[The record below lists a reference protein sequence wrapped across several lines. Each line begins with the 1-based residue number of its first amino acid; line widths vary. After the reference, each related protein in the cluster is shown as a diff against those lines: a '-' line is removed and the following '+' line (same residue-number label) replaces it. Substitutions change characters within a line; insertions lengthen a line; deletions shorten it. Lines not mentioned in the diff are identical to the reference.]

1 MRKLARCEIDP
12 ALLYAIAA
20 SAAPFSVHP
29 SVVQAAPQLHSR
41 YLSPPPTP
49 AETWALAARS
59 ALHLA
64 PKGVFALQSLQAL
77 AVLCVF
83 ELARGKG
90 EAAWMDVGKAMR
102 AAQLMGYDVER
113 AGPEDE
119 DSEMRRRIV
128 WTLSSLETVLGCGAK
143 SSAIFGSTS
152 NSSYDSLLLPT
163 VGRLERSMMGDWR
176 AGGTNGRAGKE
187 EVPAVFLGR
196 GQVSQSLHLCGVEPL
211 FVRAFDIVARTNRYG
226 EARRLATKAPSPVNA
241 TPPDWDPAS
250 PFAKLSLDLSAW
262 AMDLPPAFFFTP
274 SVIAS
279 LPPSQLPCFYGM
291 HVLQHLAQIRYALAS
306 LSRTIADLRR
316 SLHRPYVPDF
326 RFEGRR
332 RSPAR
337 PVDGKAVFADS
348 AHSKSAI
355 HAIFLARMLVSA
367 TKSSTFALVRPS
379 YASRDI

>member
-1 MRKLARCEIDP
+1 MLFRSEASSSFTSHASRIPPIPSPDHLRHQLPPPPADYLLAPQLPSAPIVLFPHLDRLPSEISLHLIDIFFTHVNFTAFPLLHQTTFMRKLARCEIDP

-128 WTLSSLETVLGCGAK
+128 WTLS
-143 SSAIFGSTS
+143 
-152 NSSYDSLLLPT
+152 
-163 VGRLERSMMGDWR
+163 
-176 AGGTNGRAGKE
+176 
-187 EVPAVFLGR
+187 
-196 GQVSQSLHLCGVEPL
+196 
-211 FVRAFDIVARTNRYG
+211 
-226 EARRLATKAPSPVNA
+226 
-241 TPPDWDPAS
+241 
-250 PFAKLSLDLSAW
+250 
-262 AMDLPPAFFFTP
+262 
-274 SVIAS
+274 
-279 LPPSQLPCFYGM
+279 
-291 HVLQHLAQIRYALAS
+291 
-306 LSRTIADLRR
+306 
-316 SLHRPYVPDF
+316 
-326 RFEGRR
+326 
-332 RSPAR
+332 
-337 PVDGKAVFADS
+337 
-348 AHSKSAI
+348 
-355 HAIFLARMLVSA
+355 
-367 TKSSTFALVRPS
+367 
-379 YASRDI
+379 